1 MVFTLSAGTSPI
13 LGDGAQRVGVGDLVD
28 ERLIDCE
35 SLGEA

>member
-1 MVFTLSAGTSPI
+1 MVFTLSAEHLLI
-13 LGDGAQRVGVGDLVD
+13 LGDSTQGVEVGDLVD